1 VSDGIK
7 SYRDLLVWQKSMDLV
22 VASYE
27 ITKKFPPQE
36 IYGLVSQIRRAVVSI
51 PANIAEGHGR
61 KHRGDYLHH
70 LSIARG
76 SLLELETHF
85 LIAARLGYLQPS
97 EVENILRLTDE
108 LGRMVSGLI
117 QKLRSKPATS

>member
-1 VSDGIK
+1 
-7 SYRDLLVWQKSMDLV
+7 MDLV
-22 VASYE
+22 VACYE
-27 ITKKFPPQE
+27 ITKKFASQE
-36 IYGLVSQIRRAVVSI
+36 MYGLVSQIRRAAVSI
-51 PANIAEGHGR
+51 PANIAEGQGR
-61 KHRGDYLHH
+61 KHRGDCLHH

-85 LIAARLGYLQPS
+85 LIAARLEYLQPP
-97 EVENILRLTDE
+97 EVENILRLTDG